1 METEG
6 NLIEVV
12 KKLIDD
18 MLEAINKEKLAP
30 LGCKL
35 VKVEGTPRF
44 RLVIEGF
51 EEYIVETQ
59 NDDNGD
65 GPLVVYSKE
74 GQILSSFQI
83 QPGNLV
89 EIVGDIKTLI
99 RNWENLSKAEPKSN
113 PKSKWY
119 SNDD

>member
-1 METEG
+1 MEAEG

-12 KKLIDD
+12 KKIIDE
-18 MLEAINKEKLAP
+18 MLEVINKEKLAP

-35 VKVEGTPRF
+35 VKIEGTPRF

-51 EEYIVETQ
+51 EEYIVENQ
-59 NDDNGD
+59 NDDNAD

-83 QPGNLV
+83 QPGKLV
-89 EIVGDIKTLI
+89 EIVSDIKSLI
-99 RNWENLSKAEPKSN
+99 CNWENLSKAEPKFN
-113 PKSKWY
+113 PK
-119 SNDD
+119 

>member
-1 METEG
+1 MEAEG

-12 KKLIDD
+12 KKLIVE
-18 MLEAINKEKLAP
+18 MLEVINKEKLAP

-35 VKVEGTPRF
+35 VKIEGTPRF

-51 EEYIVETQ
+51 EEYIVENQ
-59 NDDNGD
+59 NDDNAD

-83 QPGNLV
+83 QPGKLV
-89 EIVGDIKTLI
+89 EIVSDIKSLI
-99 RNWENLSKAEPKSN
+99 RNWENLSKAEPKFN
-113 PKSKWY
+113 PK
-119 SNDD
+119 

>member
-18 MLEAINKEKLAP
+18 MLESINKEKLAP

-99 RNWENLSKAEPKSN
+99 RNWETLSKADHKSN